1 MRTFI
6 DSNVFIYSFL
16 NQGVEKKQIAARL
29 LAQAIREG
37 NGYISLQVVKE
48 FCNVLTKKSNKSV
61 AEIFGAL
68 DIFNRFNFVTGSLA
82 SVRRALEI
90 KGLYEIQF
98 YDALMLAAAEA
109 GACDEILTE
118 DLNNGQVYCGIKAV
132 NPFMSSP
139 V

>member
-16 NQGVEKKQIAARL
+16 NQGVEKKQVAAGL
-29 LAQAIREG
+29 LAQAIRDG

-48 FCNVLTKKSNKSV
+48 FCNVLAKKSNKPMS
-61 AEIFGAL
+61 EISGAL
-68 DIFNRFNFVTGSLA
+68 DIFNRFNLVAGSIA

-90 KGLYEIQF
+90 KGQYGIQF

-109 GACDEILTE
+109 GGCGEILTE
-118 DLNNGQVYCGIKAV
+118 DLNDGQLYCGIKAV
-132 NPFMSSP
+132 NPFKQ
-139 V
+139 

>member
-16 NQGVEKKQIAARL
+16 NQGVEKKQVAARL
-29 LAQAIREG
+29 LVQAIRDG

-48 FCNVLTKKSNKSV
+48 FCNVLAKKSNKPMS
-61 AEIFGAL
+61 EISGTL
-68 DIFNRFNFVTGSLA
+68 DIFNRFNLVAGSIA

-90 KGLYEIQF
+90 KGQYGIQF

-109 GACDEILTE
+109 GGCGEILTE
-118 DLNNGQVYCGIKAV
+118 DLNDGQIYCGIKVV
-132 NPFMSSP
+132 NPFKP
-139 V
+139 

>member
-61 AEIFGAL
+61 AEIFGAW
-68 DIFNRFNFVTGSLA
+68 DIFNRFKFVTGSLA
-82 SVRRALEI
+82 LVRRALEI
-90 KGLYEIQF
+90 KGQYEIQF

-132 NPFMSSP
+132 NPFLSSP

>member
-16 NQGVEKKQIAARL
+16 NQGIEKKKVAARL
-29 LAQAIREG
+29 LAQAIRDG

-48 FCNVLTKKSNKSV
+48 FCNVLAKKSNKPVS
-61 AEIFGAL
+61 EISGTL
-68 DIFNRFNFVTGSLA
+68 DIFNRFNLVAGSIA

-90 KGLYEIQF
+90 KGRYGIQF

-109 GACDEILTE
+109 GGCSEILTE
-118 DLNNGQVYCGIKAV
+118 DLNDGQFYCDIKAV
-132 NPFMSSP
+132 NPFK
-139 V
+139 

>member
-16 NQGVEKKQIAARL
+16 NQGVEKKQVAARL
-29 LAQAIREG
+29 LAQAIQDG

-48 FCNVLTKKSNKSV
+48 FCNVLTKKSNKSSS
-61 AEIFGAL
+61 EILGAL
-68 DIFNRFNFVTGSLA
+68 DIFNRFNLVTGSLA

-90 KGLYEIQF
+90 KGQYGVQF
-98 YDALMLAAAEA
+98 YDALMLSAAEA

-118 DLNNGQVYCGIKAV
+118 DLNNGQVYCGIKVV

>member
-16 NQGVEKKQIAARL
+16 NQGVEKRQIAARL
-29 LAQAIREG
+29 LAQAIRDG

-48 FCNVLTKKSNKSV
+48 FCNVLTKKSNKSA

-82 SVRRALEI
+82 LVRRALEI
-90 KGLYEIQF
+90 KGQYEIQF

-132 NPFMSSP
+132 NPFLSSP